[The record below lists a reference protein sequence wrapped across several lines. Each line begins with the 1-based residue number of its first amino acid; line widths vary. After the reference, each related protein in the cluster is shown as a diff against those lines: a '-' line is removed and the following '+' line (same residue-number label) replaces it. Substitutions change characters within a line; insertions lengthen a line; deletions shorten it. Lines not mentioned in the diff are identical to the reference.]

1 MYYHSY
7 YENDMHMGELYVK
20 RRVAEYKKIN
30 FNDYVDI
37 KKKMVDA
44 YMKIYFE
51 YVIDKFPL
59 DDPCYYKIRQH
70 YIEHNGIEPPNDT
83 SLAIKWD
90 EHIQSWDDFKRNNPD
105 FKGNKI
111 STFRFM

>member
-1 MYYHSY
+1 
-7 YENDMHMGELYVK
+7 MGELYVK
-20 RRVAEYKKIN
+20 RRVAEYRKVN

-37 KKKMVDA
+37 KAEIVDT

-51 YVIDKFPL
+51 YVIIDKFPPA
-59 DDPCYYKIRQH
+59 DSCYYKIRQH
-70 YIEHNGIEPPNDT
+70 YIEHNGIEPPNDI
-83 SLAIKWD
+83 SLAIKLD
-90 EHIQSWDDFKRNNPD
+90 KDIQSWGDFKRHNPD